1 MTVQKAYTESIVLIV
16 RTSAVKLLS
25 NKSYTARLLVRVE
38 NKSVFLDG
46 GSFTC

>member
-1 MTVQKAYTESIVLIV
+1 MAVQKSYTESIVLIV

-25 NKSYTARLLVRVE
+25 NKNGTARFLVRVE

-46 GSFTC
+46 DSFTC